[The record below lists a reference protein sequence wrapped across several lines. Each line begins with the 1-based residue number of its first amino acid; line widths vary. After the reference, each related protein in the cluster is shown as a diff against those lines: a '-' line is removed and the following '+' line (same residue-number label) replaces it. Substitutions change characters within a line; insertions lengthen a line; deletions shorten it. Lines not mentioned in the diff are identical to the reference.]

1 MSSFVSQFLRE
12 QGILIVMGWML
23 LAGILH
29 QITAGRRYRRLRGA
43 IQSMGAGE
51 EKIPQRKI
59 RRRERKRG
67 FGQPVHSPSSMAFSE
82 GSREGDYE
90 APYEAAPMAVQNH
103 VTSHGQKG
111 TAGVQQE
118 SELDA
123 QLQYLKQSLDRIAA
137 GRDQKLEEEVK
148 ERPRR
153 KLTPEQEAVIGEI
166 LREYL
171 T

>member
-1 MSSFVSQFLRE
+1 
-12 QGILIVMGWML
+12 
-23 LAGILH
+23 
-29 QITAGRRYRRLRGA
+29 
-43 IQSMGAGE
+43 
-51 EKIPQRKI
+51 
-59 RRRERKRG
+59 
-67 FGQPVHSPSSMAFSE
+67 
-82 GSREGDYE
+82 
-90 APYEAAPMAVQNH
+90 MAVQNH

>member
-1 MSSFVSQFLRE
+1 
-12 QGILIVMGWML
+12 
-23 LAGILH
+23 
-29 QITAGRRYRRLRGA
+29 
-43 IQSMGAGE
+43 
-51 EKIPQRKI
+51 
-59 RRRERKRG
+59 
-67 FGQPVHSPSSMAFSE
+67 
-82 GSREGDYE
+82 
-90 APYEAAPMAVQNH
+90 MAVQNH
-103 VTSHGQKG
+103 MTSHGQKG
-111 TAGVQQE
+111 TAGGQQE